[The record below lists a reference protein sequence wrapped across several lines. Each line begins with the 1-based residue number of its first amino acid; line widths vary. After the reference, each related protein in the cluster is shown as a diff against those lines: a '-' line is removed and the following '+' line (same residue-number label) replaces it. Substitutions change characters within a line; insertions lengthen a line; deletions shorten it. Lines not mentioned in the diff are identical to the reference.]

1 MSQQIATAPPRAPAR
16 PRAWFQSGRFLLF
29 LAALLVIYAYGWQVT
44 KINLPELVKGATFV
58 RPFVRDL
65 VRPDVVTRRME
76 IQESQVAVSLDPAV
90 QPETLP
96 PSTGPTVVPESR
108 VTPVGSQLTVRG
120 SGFQPNAQGRLFWV
134 NPIGNPSQVALIK
147 TDATG
152 AFTETITVPDV
163 FRGPEVGPR
172 GMQQRILVRVEW
184 PVGPMR
190 FSNTAAIV
198 FQKIIETV
206 FLALMGTT
214 IAVLAGV
221 PLSFLGARN
230 LMARNPV
237 GTTIY
242 YITRTFFNI
251 MRSIEPLILAIVFT
265 VWVGLGPFAG
275 VLALG
280 LHSIAA
286 LGKLYSE
293 QIESIDPGPIEAI
306 TATGASP
313 LQVVRYA
320 VVPQIVPPFIA
331 FTIYRWDT
339 NVRMSTVIGFV
350 GGGGVG
356 FVLQQ
361 YINLLQYRQAA
372 TAVWAITLVVA
383 AMDYFSAVV
392 REKVV

>member
-1 MSQQIATAPPRAPAR
+1 
-16 PRAWFQSGRFLLF
+16 
-29 LAALLVIYAYGWQVT
+29 
-44 KINLPELVKGATFV
+44 
-58 RPFVRDL
+58 
-65 VRPDVVTRRME
+65 
-76 IQESQVAVSLDPAV
+76 
-90 QPETLP
+90 
-96 PSTGPTVVPESR
+96 
-108 VTPVGSQLTVRG
+108 
-120 SGFQPNAQGRLFWV
+120 
-134 NPIGNPSQVALIK
+134 
-147 TDATG
+147 
-152 AFTETITVPDV
+152 
-163 FRGPEVGPR
+163 
-172 GMQQRILVRVEW
+172 
-184 PVGPMR
+184 
-190 FSNTAAIV
+190 
-198 FQKIIETV
+198 
-206 FLALMGTT
+206 MGTT
-214 IAVLAGV
+214 IAVVVGV

-230 LMARNPV
+230 LMARNPI